1 MSYHHPVE
9 ISANVAFLLRI
20 TSPHFPCRTALFL
33 LILSILSIPDCS
45 WGSLGSAS
53 HVKANELAP
62 RQHKLLLVLSSQ
74 GYRTTTLSWFF
85 SCLVCS
91 HSGVGFAI
99 RSTVAPRVRANGL
112 ERVTVPARHE
122 VGRKRRRWSLQ
133 NVDTKLK
140 IFLFVFFVE
149 PRL

>member
-33 LILSILSIPDCS
+33 LILSIPDCS

-74 GYRTTTLSWFF
+74 GYVLPHSLGF
-85 SCLVCS
+85 SLVS
-91 HSGVGFAI
+91 YVVILALGLPYVQQSRLEFAKW
-99 RSTVAPRVRANGL
+99 
-112 ERVTVPARHE
+112 ARGGH
-122 VGRKRRRWSLQ
+122 G
-133 NVDTKLK
+133 TG
-140 IFLFVFFVE
+140 
-149 PRL
+149 